1 MLGRFEEL
9 EIILKWHI
17 LKTGRVKRVLAN
29 VARTT
34 RQQLLTLALALQLV
48 NHTCSTVL
56 TGMRGSFTTR
66 VKL

>member
-34 RQQLLTLALALQLV
+34 QQQLLTLALALLLV

-56 TGMRGSFTTR
+56 TGTRENFTTK
-66 VKL
+66 VKW